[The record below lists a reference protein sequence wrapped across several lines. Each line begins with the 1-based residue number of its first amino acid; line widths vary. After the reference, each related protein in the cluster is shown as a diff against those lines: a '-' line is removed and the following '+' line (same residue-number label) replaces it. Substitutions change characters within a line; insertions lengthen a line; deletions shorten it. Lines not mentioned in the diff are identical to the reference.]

1 MKYLYLSFLFTIT
14 CSAVFAQESMVWKE
28 TDQSATFN
36 EVMLLE
42 NPRYVTVNIP
52 KLRNTASAAPM
63 EFTSAARNSN
73 TTINL
78 PLPDGTSQNFYLIE
92 SPVMHPNLAAK
103 FPELKSYIGYSADD
117 RFGTL
122 RFSLSPYGITAII
135 KNSLGT
141 SYIQNV
147 DGAEGLHQCFARN
160 DMDFESIYQMVPEM
174 SCGYDPSQIE
184 ADEPYEHD
192 HDHEHDHITAS
203 ERSINAEVSELK
215 VYEMALACT
224 GEYGQAKGGTVPAV
238 MASFNEAMSILNS
251 VLQEEH
257 GLKFELIENNDL
269 LINLDPNTDFF
280 NNANQGTALLQQN
293 HNYLNSVIG
302 NNNFD
307 IGHIFTMSCTDVAGV
322 VSGRAC
328 NNPNKGR
335 GVTCHYSSII
345 NVVSE
350 TMSHE
355 VAHQFAAGHTW
366 ANCPNIMDQ
375 LASASAYE
383 PGSGST
389 IMSYLGSCGP
399 ENITEGFNQNNRYYH
414 VKTLEEVELFS
425 TEAIGASCPDFIPT
439 DNHHP
444 EVSHNHGYGFYI
456 PKSTPFELE
465 AIASDVDGDQL
476 SYCWE
481 QYDLGPTTTLSAP
494 QVQGSTSP
502 LFMSVSPTDDNV
514 RVFPKLSRIL
524 SGNYTLNERLPTVGR
539 ALNFKC
545 TVRDGHPEA
554 GGWNTT
560 QVTFGVA
567 DNAGPFSITFPS
579 ESSHTL
585 EGGKQV
591 VITWDPANSN
601 EAPINCEAVDIY
613 LSTTSGNAFTLLAS
627 SVPNTGS
634 YTTFLPNVSSFGG
647 RIKIKASDNIFFD
660 ISNKNFSITQPTE
673 GFFSFASTS
682 DVYQFACL
690 PEDLVYSFEYKGYND
705 FSAPVELTLVSDLP
719 EGLNLDWETLTMNVE
734 ETADLNVTFDSD
746 YGNQFAELQF
756 RGIVD
761 QDTFFHSIYVDAE
774 NADFSALELLQ
785 PANAVTQQQ
794 LAMNYSWVDIPNSD
808 LYDIQVA
815 TNPSFEDEYI
825 VDEEYGTSDS
835 FYNSNEPLNK
845 GQVYFWRVRG
855 STPRCGKGEWKGPFY
870 FQTFTESCKTF
881 SPNGLPLNISSQ
893 LAAGASIYSELA
905 AVDNSLITDINIANV
920 DITHDKLKDIKIF
933 VKSPTGTEVV
943 LHDGTCVL
951 TEMRLSFDDESLA
964 SIPCPANTNELVQ
977 PVGSLSDFDGEDL
990 IGIWEL
996 YVEVLDNAGAGGQ
1009 IKNWELESC
1018 GAFEPNS
1025 PYLVTNEILTVRD
1038 GKGRLIQNDVL
1049 QVADEDN
1056 TAEEL
1061 IFTITQ
1067 APEHGQL
1074 LWSGDA
1080 DGVNVGDFFKQI
1092 SIDLNHVEYLHSG
1105 NGENDSFK
1113 FIVTDG
1119 TGGLLQETTVFI
1131 ELDPNAPTSTDPSIA
1146 NMGDWRLSPNPSNG
1160 NFMLNL
1166 EGTWVENLMEIKV
1179 FDVEGKLVHSEDI
1192 NQDIRSKSMKLNHL
1206 RNGAYSIQLIGKDLI
1221 DTKRFII
1228 TK

>member
-1 MKYLYLSFLFTIT
+1 MKYFYLSFLFAIT
-14 CSAVFAQESMVWKE
+14 CSVVNAQQSMVWKE

-42 NPRYVTVNIP
+42 NPRYITVN
-52 KLRNTASAAPM
+52 LAELSNLASAAPM
-63 EFTSAARNSN
+63 EFTDASRNSN
-73 TTINL
+73 IKINL
-78 PLPDGTSQNFYLIE
+78 PLPDGTSQNFYLVE

-103 FPELKSYIGYSADD
+103 FPELKSYTGYSADE
-117 RFGTL
+117 RFGSL
-122 RFSLSPYGITAII
+122 RFSQSPQGITAII
-135 KNSLGT
+135 KNSLGI
-141 SYIQNV
+141 SYIQYV
-147 DGAEGLHQCFARN
+147 DGAPGLHQCFARN
-160 DMDFESIYQMVPEM
+160 DMDFESIYQMVPEL
-174 SCGYDPSQIE
+174 SCGYDPSTIE

-192 HDHEHDHITAS
+192 HDHDHLTAN
-203 ERSINAEVSELK
+203 ERSISAEVSELK

-224 GEYGQAKGGTVPAV
+224 GEYGQAKGGTVPSV
-238 MASFNEAMSILNS
+238 MASFNEAMTILNS

-257 GLKFELIENNDL
+257 GLKFELVENNDI
-269 LINLDPNTDFF
+269 LINLDPSTDFF
-280 NNANQGTALLQQN
+280 TSANQGTALLQQN
-293 HNYLNSVIG
+293 QNYLNSVIG

-389 IMSYLGSCGP
+389 IMSYLGSCGS
-399 ENITEGFNQNNRYYH
+399 ENIIEGFNQNNRYYH

-425 TEAIGASCPDFIPT
+425 TAAIGASCPDFIPT

-444 EVSHNHGYGFYI
+444 EVSHNHGGGFYI
-456 PKSTPFELE
+456 PTRTPFELE
-465 AIASDVDGDQL
+465 AVASDVDGDQL

-481 QYDLGPTTTLSAP
+481 QYDLGPTSTLSAD
-494 QVQGSTSP
+494 QISGSTSP
-502 LFMSVSPTDDNV
+502 LFMSVSPTDDNI
-514 RVFPKLSRIL
+514 RVFPKLNRIL
-524 SGNYTLNERLPTVGR
+524 TGNYTLSERLPTVGR
-539 ALNFKC
+539 ELNFKC
-545 TVRDGHPEA
+545 TVRDGDPEA

-560 QVTFGVA
+560 QVSFNVA
-567 DNAGPFSITFPS
+567 ENAGPFSVTYPS
-579 ESSHTL
+579 ASNHTL
-585 EGGKQV
+585 EGGDQV
-591 VITWDPANSN
+591 TITWDPANSN
-601 EAPINCEAVDIY
+601 AAPVNCYAVDIY
-613 LSTTSGNAFTLLAS
+613 LSTTGGNGNAFTLLAS

-634 YTTFLPNVSSFGG
+634 YTTFLPNVSTFAG
-647 RIKIKASDNIFFD
+647 RIKIKASESIFFD
-660 ISNKNFSITQPTE
+660 ISNANFTITQPTD
-673 GFFSFASTS
+673 GFFSFAPVS

-690 PEDLVYSFEYKGYND
+690 PEDLLYSFEYKGYND
-705 FSAPVELTLVSDLP
+705 FETPLELTLVSDLP
-719 EGLNLDWETLTMNVE
+719 DGLNLDWETLTMNTG
-734 ETADLNVTFDSD
+734 ETADLNVTFDDS
-746 YGNQFAELQF
+746 YANQLAELQF

-761 QDTFFHSIYVDAE
+761 QDTFFQTIYVDAE
-774 NADFSALELLQ
+774 NADFSALELLE
-785 PANAVTQQQ
+785 PFNALTQQP
-794 LAMNYSWVDIPNSD
+794 LAMNYSWVDVPNSE
-808 LYDIQVA
+808 LYDIQIA
-815 TNPSFEDEYI
+815 TNPSFEEEYI
-825 VDEEYGTSDS
+825 IDEEYNTPDA

-855 STPRCGKGEWKGPFY
+855 STPRCGKGEWRGPFY

-881 SPNGLPLNISSQ
+881 VPGALPLNISSQ
-893 LAAGASIYSELA
+893 LSAGSSVVSEIA
-905 AVDNSLITDINIANV
+905 AVDNSIISDINIANLEV
-920 DITHDKLKDIKIF
+920 THDKLKDIKIF
-933 VKSPTGTEVV
+933 VQSPTGTEVV

-951 TEMRLSFDDESLA
+951 TEMNLSFDDESLA
-964 SIPCPANTNELVQ
+964 PIPCPANTNELVQ
-977 PVGSLSDFDGEDL
+977 PIGSLSDFDGEDL
-990 IGIWEL
+990 IGIWKL
-996 YVEVLDNAGAGGQ
+996 YIEVLDNIGAGGQ
-1009 IKNWELESC
+1009 LKNWELESC
-1018 GAFEPNS
+1018 GAFVPNS

-1056 TAEEL
+1056 TPEEL

-1067 APEHGQL
+1067 APQHGQL

-1119 TGGLLQETTVFI
+1119 TGGLLQETTVI
-1131 ELDPNAPTSTDPSIA
+1131 IQLDPDAPTSTDPSIE
-1146 NMGDWRLSPNPSNG
+1146 NNGDWRISPNPSNG

-1166 EGTWVENLMEIKV
+1166 EGNWTKDLKEIKI
-1179 FDVEGKLVHSEDI
+1179 FDVEGKLVHNESI
-1192 NQDIRSKSMKLNHL
+1192 QYGIRSKSMRLNHL
-1206 RNGAYSIQLIGKDLI
+1206 RNGAYSIQLIGKDVV